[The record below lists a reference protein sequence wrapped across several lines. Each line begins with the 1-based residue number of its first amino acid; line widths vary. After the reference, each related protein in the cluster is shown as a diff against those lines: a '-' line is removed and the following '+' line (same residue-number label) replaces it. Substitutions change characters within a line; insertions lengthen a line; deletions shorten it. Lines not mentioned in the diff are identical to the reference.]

1 MFSEDKTSLI
11 KIEQTRAAHE
21 NIPSLIVV
29 EGEQIG
35 DLFKIKKGENI
46 IGRGADVDIRLNSL
60 LVSRVHS
67 VIILND
73 NNISIKDLKSSNGT
87 YVNGKKIDAA
97 NLKEGDVITIGTIR
111 LSFMPVYDSDFIKRM
126 IDDARI
132 DQLTGLYNK
141 GYITHLLDIAVN
153 QALILNT
160 YVSIA
165 IIDIDHFKNI
175 NDTYG
180 HIAGDTAL
188 RYISNLFRK
197 HLRPID
203 NIGRFGGEEFLVI
216 LDKFNLSHAAS
227 VFERLRTIIASSTL
241 TYEDLAINI
250 TVSIGVA
257 CNEFI
262 EVKDTLSLIKIADQ
276 KLYRAKMQ
284 GRNRIAY

>member
-11 KIEQTRAAHE
+11 KIEQIGAAHE

-29 EGEQIG
+29 EGEQLG
-35 DLFKIKKGENI
+35 DVFKVKKGKNI

-60 LVSRVHS
+60 LVSRAHS

-111 LSFMPVYDSDFIKRM
+111 LSFMPVYDSNFIKR
-126 IDDARI
+126 IINDARI
-132 DQLTGLYNK
+132 DQLTGLFNK

-188 RYISNLFRK
+188 IYISNLFRK

-216 LDKFNLSHAAS
+216 LDKFNLSNAAS
-227 VFERLRTIIASSTL
+227 VFERLRTNIASSTL

-276 KLYRAKMQ
+276 KLYKAKIQ